1 LANTILVDGHADTA
15 GRLTELYPLSSGIA
29 YVRARALVEVG
40 AFEESVD
47 LFKQGASGVRG
58 EFHLLQM
65 MNAVLMIRW
74 FARLYSTFYSG

>member
-1 LANTILVDGHADTA
+1 VDDGLVELEPRNQDVGLAHTILVDGHADTA

-58 EFHLLQM
+58 EF
-65 MNAVLMIRW
+65 
-74 FARLYSTFYSG
+74 